1 MKRNIIAVVA
11 PGDMGAGVG
20 HALLLG
26 GHDVVTCLAG
36 RSEQTRARA
45 ESSGFRVLT
54 DLDAVVGEA
63 ALILSILPPASA
75 IGLATDVSAAM

>member
-20 HALLLG
+20 RALSLG

-36 RSEQTRARA
+36 RSEQTRDRA
-45 ESSGFRVLT
+45 ETSGFR
-54 DLDAVVGEA
+54 DLNNLDSVVGKA
-63 ALILSILPPASA
+63 AIIL
-75 IGLATDVSAAM
+75 